1 MPKSLRLVLLLALAS
16 TPFAFAQSSPATPGL
31 QVGLGLVDLLTPA
44 GVPLAGYGS
53 AARRTFPYVHGNE
66 YAKLFKPSSGTH
78 DAVRAKAMLLVNGD
92 KKLLFLSV
100 DIAGLTAEMY
110 EDLLT
115 RLAPLGFR
123 RDEVL
128 AAATHTHSGPGTL
141 SQKWL
146 WQLLASDRFQPKVYG
161 RVLDGIV
168 ESVKDAQA
176 STQPA
181 DLFSV
186 SFEAKGLQRNRRHRD
201 GWFDPTANLLLAR
214 SRSGAWLGALVNF
227 AVHGTALNAHNLELS
242 ADLPGGIERAL
253 QEQLQAPVLFING
266 AEGDVSPAEG
276 AAQGI
281 ANLSRSF
288 AQQAVVALPQ
298 AKPVQPEWSV
308 QSSTLE
314 LGDPVVTIGAC
325 LSQSWHK
332 RIGDW
337 IVLGL
342 GDSVPHKIAL
352 STIRIGD
359 LRMFAWP
366 GEPTTTLGFDLKR
379 AAPGAWI
386 LGLTN
391 GYQGYFTSPGEFA
404 EGRYEACS
412 SLYGAQAGAR
422 IVESFAEVVKP
433 KR

>member
-1 MPKSLRLVLLLALAS
+1 MPKSLRLVLLMVL
-16 TPFAFAQSSPATPGL
+16 AFARFSRAQVSPTHSDL
-31 QVGLGLVDLLTPA
+31 HVGFGSVDLLTPA

-53 AARRTFPYVHGNE
+53 AARRTLPSVHGNE
-66 YAKLFKPSSGTH
+66 YAKFFKPSSGTR
-78 DAVRAKAMLLVNGD
+78 DAVRSKAMLLVNGD

-110 EDLLT
+110 EGLLA
-115 RLAPLGFR
+115 RLAPLGYH
-123 RDEVL
+123 RDEVF

-161 RVLDGIV
+161 WVLDGIV
-168 ESVKDAQA
+168 ESVKEAQTSA
-176 STQPA
+176 QPA
-181 DLFSV
+181 ELFAV
-186 SFEAKGLQRNRRHRD
+186 SFSAQGLQRNRRHRD

-214 SRSGAWLGALVNF
+214 SHSGAWLGAMVNF

-276 AAQGI
+276 GEQGI
-281 ANLSRSF
+281 EKLSRSF
-288 AQQAVVALPQ
+288 VQQAMIALPRT
-298 AKPVQPEWSV
+298 KSLQPQWSV

-314 LGDPVVTIGAC
+314 LSDPAVTVGAC
-325 LSQSWHK
+325 LSQSWHR

-337 IVLGL
+337 IVLGV
-342 GDSVPHKIAL
+342 GESVPRKITL
-352 STIRIGD
+352 SSIRIGD

-422 IVESFAEVVKP
+422 IVQSFAEVVKNQ
-433 KR
+433 R